1 MKNIC
6 LWLAAVLVAT
16 APAAVFGQAPPVAGD
31 RLEGLRLMAP
41 EDPTHRAY
49 LGLVESGEFDIL
61 DISGR
66 LLIVEIFSMYCPHCQ
81 REAPSVNRLYEAIAA
96 SAALREQVKL
106 IGIGVGNSAYEVD
119 HFRNHYQI
127 PFALFPDEDFVIHQS
142 LGEVRTPYFLIV
154 DLGAAD
160 KGRVLWTEA
169 GKMDSLES
177 YLERLK
183 MFLAKKGDAQ

>member
-1 MKNIC
+1 MKSIC

-49 LGLVESGEFDIL
+49 LGLVEGGEFDIL

-96 SAALREQVKL
+96 SAALREQAKL

-183 MFLAKKGDAQ
+183 MFLAKKRDAQ

>member
-1 MKNIC
+1 MNTIC
-6 LWLAAVLVAT
+6 LWLAAALVAS

-31 RLEGLRLMAP
+31 RLEGLRLVAP
-41 EDPTHRAY
+41 EDPDHRAH
-49 LGLVESGEFDIL
+49 LGLGKAGEFDVL

-81 REAPSVNRLYEAIAA
+81 REAPSVNRLYEAIEA
-96 SAALREQVKL
+96 STTLRGQVKL

-127 PFALFPDEDFVIHQS
+127 PFALFPDQDFVIHQS

-160 KGRVLWTEA
+160 KGRILWTEA

-177 YLERLK
+177 YLERLET
-183 MFLAKKGDAQ
+183 FLSKGDAQ